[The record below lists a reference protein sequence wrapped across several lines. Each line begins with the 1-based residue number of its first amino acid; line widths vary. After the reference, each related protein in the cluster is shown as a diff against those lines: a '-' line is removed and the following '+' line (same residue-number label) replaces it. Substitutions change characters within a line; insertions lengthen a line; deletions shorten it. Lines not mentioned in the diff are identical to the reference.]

1 MTRAAIP
8 VLLTLGL
15 SVGCS
20 SLKDNG
26 FGTGGNRYTP
36 SNDSGGDSGDTGT
49 NEDAPVIT
57 AIRAEFTDYPSYGIV
72 LELGMFIEDPQD
84 DLDGGKVIAA
94 VSNGDT
100 QYDYE
105 EAIGGENVSIQDDGE
120 FLMVSADPDSTLDW
134 TLVVRVQDVEGN
146 ASSVEQ
152 LVADPYSE

>member
-1 MTRAAIP
+1 MARAAIP
-8 VLLTLGL
+8 MLLTLGL

-20 SLKDNG
+20 SLQDNG
-26 FGTGGNRYTP
+26 FGGGGSRYTP
-36 SNDSGGDSGDTGT
+36 DSDTGATADDTGT

-84 DLDGGKVIAA
+84 DLDGGMVIVA

-105 EAIGGENVSIQDDGE
+105 EPIGGENVSIQDDGE
-120 FLMVSADPDSTLDW
+120 YLLVSADPDSTLDW

-146 ASSVEQ
+146 ASDAKQ
-152 LVADPYSE
+152 LVADPYSG